1 MIALSGRCLGK
12 SSELGRLADRDARP
26 GQCKPPFG
34 GKPNA
39 RTKLPTFAI
48 QRPLQPVHVLARG
61 ADKLEPSDLQ
71 RRQLEC
77 NKIGVPGTEVR
88 EIHQRQVG
96 PELLVARDTFV
107 VVQEITAAIED
118 EPVLVHLDGFGMMRR
133 MAMNDGSV
141 RPVDQLVREP
151 PLRFRDVVAPVRPP
165 MHAATS
171 AETPTTHSGDRIT
184 PGNTTIAMLFH
195 RPRSSL
201 SRPDINSNSTK
212 TICGCLASTHT
223 VIHSERS
230 QTRPSEG
237 FHAALN

>member
-1 MIALSGRCLGK
+1 MAAQMTKAPLIEKIAAENEMGK
-12 SSELGRLADRDARP
+12 KDVKGVLETLATIGLKNSRKNSALAKLADRDARP

-77 NKIGVPGTEVR
+77 KKIGVPGTEVS

-96 PELLVARDTFV
+96 PELLIARDAFV

-141 RPVDQLVREP
+141 RPVDQLVCEP
-151 PLRFRDVVAPVRPP
+151 PLLFWDVVAPVRPP
-165 MHAATS
+165 M
-171 AETPTTHSGDRIT
+171 EGDHDDI
-184 PGNTTIAMLFH
+184 I
-195 RPRSSL
+195 RSSDASHL
-201 SRPDINSNSTK
+201 IRDRRD
-212 TICGCLASTHT
+212 GCP
-223 VIHSERS
+223 R
-230 QTRPSEG
+230 
-237 FHAALN
+237 